1 MIKILLLIVILV
13 SFTTAVA
20 QSRDTTASQVEAG
33 LAAQQVHYIFQ
44 NIDARVATDLL
55 QAIPK

>member
-20 QSRDTTASQVEAG
+20 QSRDAAASQVEAG
-33 LAAQQVHYIFQ
+33 LAAQKMHDIFQ
-44 NIDARVATDLL
+44 NIDARVAMDLL